1 MIPGGASS
9 AAFFTPA
16 TESIFAVKGL
26 STIPPR
32 SVIPFIIP
40 SIGSVS
46 TRPDILPPIP
56 WTRVGLLE
64 ITGGDARK
72 SFSHFKKVFQTLP
85 NHANAIAWTT
95 LTYSFIG
102 RAEETYQYLN
112 KLFKVDPFFPFI
124 DCIQP
129 SLNILTGEFE
139 LAEKQSKQLGSDD
152 FSRWTRAFALMY
164 NRKYEEALTEF
175 NNISEGSRS
184 SYMFSGILLRIYAGL
199 RKQKEVIHL
208 IDDKFLLWAKK
219 DFQYSLW
226 VAEAFAMINDKSSA
240 LNWLENSINHGNINY
255 PFFNEYDPFLENIR
269 GEARFKKLMERV
281 KYEWEN
287 FEV

>member
-1 MIPGGASS
+1 M
-9 AAFFTPA
+9 
-16 TESIFAVKGL
+16 
-26 STIPPR
+26 
-32 SVIPFIIP
+32 
-40 SIGSVS
+40 
-46 TRPDILPPIP
+46 
-56 WTRVGLLE
+56 
-64 ITGGDARK
+64 
-72 SFSHFKKVFQTLP
+72 
-85 NHANAIAWTT
+85 
-95 LTYSFIG
+95 TYSFIG
-102 RAEETYQYLN
+102 RAEETYKYLN

-164 NRKYEEALTEF
+164 NRKCEEALTEF

-208 IDDKFLLWAKK
+208 LDDKFLLWANK

-240 LNWLENSINHGNINY
+240 LNWLENSINHGNVNY

-269 GEARFKKLMERV
+269 GEKRFKKLMERV